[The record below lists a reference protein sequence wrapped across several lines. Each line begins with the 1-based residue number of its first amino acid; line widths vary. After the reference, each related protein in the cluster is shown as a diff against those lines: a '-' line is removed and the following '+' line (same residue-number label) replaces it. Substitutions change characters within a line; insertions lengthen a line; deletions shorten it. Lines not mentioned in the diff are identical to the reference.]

1 MLREHWPG
9 RGTWS
14 WSWSWS
20 WTRSRTTTTALLF
33 LGLLLSL
40 RLSPSLA
47 AGSLVALTDTSTDS
61 STDVCAKVY
70 GLPTVSEQC
79 GYVKD
84 RCIDS
89 LNDAYS
95 AHLLEYYFC
104 NPPVIKALVGVAAV
118 LLLV

>member
-1 MLREHWPG
+1 MVR
-9 RGTWS
+9 RG
-14 WSWSWS
+14 
-20 WTRSRTTTTALLF
+20 
-33 LGLLLSL
+33 
-40 RLSPSLA
+40 
-47 AGSLVALTDTSTDS
+47 AGSEAPSTDS

-118 LLLV
+118 LLLVGTDVHPTLGA